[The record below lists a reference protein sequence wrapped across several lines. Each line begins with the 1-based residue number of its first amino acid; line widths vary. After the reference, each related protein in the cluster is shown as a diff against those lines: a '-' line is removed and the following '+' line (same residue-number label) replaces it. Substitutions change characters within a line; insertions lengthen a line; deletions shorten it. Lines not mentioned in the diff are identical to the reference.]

1 MALTNTLET
10 VTSRSLTTK
19 RGPLGLSA
27 ITPSSQYYWVRLLLQ
42 NPAVVASLC
51 LLLLILL
58 LAVLAPVITPFDP
71 NFVNPADRLQP
82 PSSTYWFGTDD
93 LGRDVF
99 SRVIY
104 GARVSL
110 LVGVTVMVG
119 ATVLGSLIGLVAGY
133 YPRLDT
139 LFMRVMDGLEA
150 FPSILLALVIMAT
163 LGPATENVIIALS
176 VVYTPNIARLV
187 RGTTLMNRQQTYVES
202 ARAIGMR
209 DFPIMRR
216 YIFAN
221 SLSPLIVQC
230 TFVVAF
236 AILSEASLSFLGAG
250 VPPRTPT
257 WGSIVSAGQ
266 PRLQQA
272 WWISVSAGSFLF
284 ATVLATNL
292 IGDGLRDAL
301 DPRSRKR

>member
-1 MALTNTLET
+1 MALTEA
-10 VTSRSLTTK
+10 VAPTSRTSPTK
-19 RGPLGLSA
+19 SVPWGLSA
-27 ITPSSQYYWVRLLLQ
+27 ITPASKYYWLRLLLQ
-42 NPAVVASLC
+42 NPAAIASLC
-51 LLLLILL
+51 FLLLMLL
-58 LAVLAPVITPFDP
+58 LAVLAPMIVPFDP
-71 NFVNPADRLQP
+71 NFVNPADRLDP
-82 PSSTYWFGTDD
+82 PSAKYWFGTDD

-104 GARVSL
+104 GARISL

-119 ATVLGSLIGLVAGY
+119 ATVLGSLIGLLAGY

-150 FPSILLALVIMAT
+150 FPSILLALTIMAT
-163 LGPATENVIIALS
+163 LGPATENVIVALS

-187 RGTTLMNRQQTYVES
+187 RSTTLMNRQQTYVES

-221 SLSPLIVQC
+221 SLSPLIVQG

-236 AILSEASLSFLGAG
+236 AILTEASLSFLGAG
-250 VPPRTPT
+250 VPPKTPT

-272 WWISVSAGSFLF
+272 WWISVFAGSFLF

-292 IGDGLRDAL
+292 IGDALRDAL

>member
-1 MALTNTLET
+1 MALTEAVAT
-10 VTSRSLTTK
+10 TSHTPSTTS
-19 RGPLGLSA
+19 GPWGLSS
-27 ITPSSQYYWVRLLLQ
+27 ITPSSKYYWVRLLLQ
-42 NPAVVASLC
+42 NPAAVASLGF
-51 LLLLILL
+51 LLLMLL
-58 LAVLAPVITPFDP
+58 LAIFAPAVAPFDP
-71 NFVNPADRLQP
+71 NFVNPGDRLQP

-104 GARVSL
+104 GTRISL
-110 LVGVTVMVG
+110 LVGATVMVG
-119 ATVLGSLIGLVAGY
+119 ATVLGSLIGLLAGY
-133 YPRLDT
+133 YSRLDT

-150 FPSILLALVIMAT
+150 FPSILLALTIMAT
-163 LGPATENVIIALS
+163 LGPATENVIVALS

-209 DFPIMRR
+209 DFPILRR

-221 SLSPLIVQC
+221 SLSPLIVQG

-236 AILSEASLSFLGAG
+236 AILTEASLSFLGAG
-250 VPPRTPT
+250 VPPSTPT
-257 WGSIVSAGQ
+257 WGSIVSDGQ
-266 PRLQQA
+266 PMLQQA
-272 WWISVSAGSFLF
+272 WWISVFAGSFLF
-284 ATVLATNL
+284 ATELATNL

>member
-1 MALTNTLET
+1 VPVLSSDGAQIGT
-10 VTSRSLTTK
+10 VYR
-19 RGPLGLSA
+19 
-27 ITPSSQYYWVRLLLQ
+27 
-42 NPAVVASLC
+42 
-51 LLLLILL
+51 
-58 LAVLAPVITPFDP
+58 VLDNAREHIFD
-71 NFVNPADRLQP
+71 
-82 PSSTYWFGTDD
+82 G
-93 LGRDVF
+93 
-99 SRVIY
+99 I
-104 GARVSL
+104 
-110 LVGVTVMVG
+110 VMR
-119 ATVLGSLIGLVAGY
+119 I
-133 YPRLDT
+133 
-139 LFMRVMDGLEA
+139 MDGLEA
-150 FPSILLALVIMAT
+150 FPSILLALTIMAT

-221 SLSPLIVQC
+221 SLSPLIVQG

-257 WGSIVSAGQ
+257 WGSIVSDGQ

-272 WWISVSAGSFLF
+272 WWISVFAGTFLAEVVADDF
-284 ATVLATNL
+284 DPTAAARLDTDWSYRFLRSRANSIEGGTSEIQRNIMGERVL
-292 IGDGLRDAL
+292 GLPGEPRVDK
-301 DPRSRKR
+301 DMPWTQVPRS